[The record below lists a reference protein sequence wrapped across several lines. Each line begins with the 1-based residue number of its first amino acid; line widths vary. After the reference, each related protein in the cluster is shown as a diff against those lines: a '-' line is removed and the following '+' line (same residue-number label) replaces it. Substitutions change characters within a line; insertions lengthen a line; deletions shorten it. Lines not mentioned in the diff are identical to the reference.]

1 MEEVNIL
8 FIGDPHVKAD
18 NIPESDLLINDII
31 SKIKNIKPDLCIIG
45 GDLMHYH
52 EKLYTIPLNKAYE
65 FVKRCS
71 YEVPTYVLVGNHDMI
86 NNQQFLT
93 ENHWMNGMKTWKEDV
108 HIIDKVEHISL
119 KNHNFVLC
127 PYVYPGRFVEALDT
141 IKEQFDWKDSNIIF
155 AHQEFKG
162 CKMGAITS
170 IEGDDWNEEYPMV
183 ISGHIHNKQ
192 KPQKNIFYPGSS
204 MQQAFGESE
213 NNIIINVKIKNNEI
227 EIEELELN
235 LPKKKI
241 INIDVSKLDDF
252 KIKENTPDKIRLTIT
267 GDYDEFKTFKK
278 TEKYKELNDKGV
290 KVVFRHKKNKNVE
303 VKHEL
308 KDVVDFSNILNNL
321 VSSSKNVNLVRAYE
335 YIINNKKLKQE
346 DIFFL

>member
-1 MEEVNIL
+1 MDEVNIL
-8 FIGDPHVKAD
+8 FIGDPHIKAD

-108 HIIDKVEHISL
+108 HIIDKVKHISL
-119 KNHNFVLC
+119 KNHNFMLC

-141 IKEQFDWKDSNIIF
+141 IKEQFNWKDANIIF

-170 IEGDDWNEEYPMV
+170 IEGDEWEESNPMV

-192 KPQKNIFYPGSS
+192 KPQ
-204 MQQAFGESE
+204 QQADRLPPPRTLILDFTMTHPRYGRSHVHPIGQLT
-213 NNIIINVKIKNNEI
+213 NIRRSDGAPE
-227 EIEELELN
+227 
-235 LPKKKI
+235 
-241 INIDVSKLDDF
+241 
-252 KIKENTPDKIRLTIT
+252 PDGVLQFSCQGLTS
-267 GDYDEFKTFKK
+267 
-278 TEKYKELNDKGV
+278 
-290 KVVFRHKKNKNVE
+290 VVR
-303 VKHEL
+303 
-308 KDVVDFSNILNNL
+308 
-321 VSSSKNVNLVRAYE
+321 
-335 YIINNKKLKQE
+335 
-346 DIFFL
+346 